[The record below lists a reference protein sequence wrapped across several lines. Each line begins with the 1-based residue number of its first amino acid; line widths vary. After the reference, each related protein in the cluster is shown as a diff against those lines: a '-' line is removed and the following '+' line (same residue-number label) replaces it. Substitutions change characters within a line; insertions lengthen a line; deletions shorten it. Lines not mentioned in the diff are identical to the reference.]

1 MDNWPF
7 YHYFLFLSFVELCFF
22 SKIQFICYQHY
33 LSFCL
38 NMYIKAFICLKL
50 ICLHKSCLLPSPRLS
65 IFPFYLEYLGFFLTS
80 TDMINL
86 NLPLL
91 RLFSFLNPAFNYL
104 FLPTICMFLII
115 LFIHIIDLFM
125 QLFFW
130 IWVSRGNMFSSQST
144 FK

>member
-1 MDNWPF
+1 MTILS
-7 YHYFLFLSFVELCFF
+7 LFSVSFICRTMLF

-33 LSFCL
+33 LSLFCL

-65 IFPFYLEYLGFFLTS
+65 IFSLYLEYLGFFLTS

-91 RLFSFLNPAFNYL
+91 RLFSFLNPVFNYL
-104 FLPTICMFLII
+104 FSYYFYVFNNSIYPHRLLTYTTILLDVGF
-115 LFIHIIDLFM
+115 
-125 QLFFW
+125 QRQY
-130 IWVSRGNMFSSQST
+130 V
-144 FK
+144 